1 MLRDYR
7 VMNCPECTFMFIK
20 SAPVEKVITKLQ
32 SSRGSKKIWLV
43 GWNPVQR
50 GWIDTTSRLKINR
63 PLVSSRRWR
72 ACRSWSTWDLGERY
86 ILRLEWRNGRQHKQ
100 IGWKADEESVNQS
113 QNVPSFFLLYCRH
126 KSKDFFLSSS
136 QGWSWFRTRWLIF
149 LPWIHIGSDWS
160 LTML

>member
-1 MLRDYR
+1 
-7 VMNCPECTFMFIK
+7 MNCPECTFMFIK

-72 ACRSWSTWDLGERY
+72 ACRSWSTWDRRTIYSPLGVAKRSPAQAN
-86 ILRLEWRNGRQHKQ
+86 RMKGRRR
-100 IGWKADEESVNQS
+100 IRESITKR
-113 QNVPSFFLLYCRH
+113 PFFFFLLYCRH